1 MGYRRCT
8 APMGAA
14 RSGPS
19 HGAAFGLPHGW
30 GSVRDADELR
40 QGHRNARR
48 RRRHAHDRG
57 PANVQASCPSGI
69 YDFLDLAVHPHDP
82 HLERRRRTGL
92 SVPTLP
98 DRANA
103 AHTSEGACSIV
114 TVTVNGIAVEVA
126 RWPSPTVAAVR
137 ELLRQRAVALGF
149 LAPEVIDDD
158 EIGAAIERLLS
169 EEVVV
174 PSPTEAECQ
183 RYYDTHLKEFWSG
196 DLVHARHIL
205 FQVTPSTSVPEI
217 RGRAER
223 TLSELLA
230 KPDKFTAVA
239 RELSNCPSGQQGG
252 NLGQIGRGETVPE
265 FERALFRLGA
275 SGILPELVKTRH
287 GFHIVAVDQSI
298 PGKTL
303 PFEAARDQI
312 ADRLK
317 ASVEERALKQ
327 YVSILAGQAEVV
339 GVDLAGAR
347 TPLVQ

>member
-1 MGYRRCT
+1 M
-8 APMGAA
+8 
-14 RSGPS
+14 
-19 HGAAFGLPHGW
+19 
-30 GSVRDADELR
+30 
-40 QGHRNARR
+40 
-48 RRRHAHDRG
+48 
-57 PANVQASCPSGI
+57 
-69 YDFLDLAVHPHDP
+69 
-82 HLERRRRTGL
+82 
-92 SVPTLP
+92 
-98 DRANA
+98 
-103 AHTSEGACSIV
+103 

-169 EEVVV
+169 AEVVV

-217 RGRAER
+217 RSRAER

-230 KPDKFTAVA
+230 EPDKFAAVA

-252 NLGQIGRGETVPE
+252 SLGQIARGDTVPE
-265 FERALFRLGA
+265 FEQAIFRLGA
-275 SGILPELVKTRH
+275 NGILRHLVKTRH
-287 GFHIVAVDQSI
+287 GFHIVAVDRSI
-298 PGKTL
+298 PGERL
-303 PFEAARDQI
+303 SFEAVRERI
-312 ADRLK
+312 SERLQ
-317 ASVEERALKQ
+317 AGVEARALRQ
-327 YVSILAGQAEVV
+327 YISILAGQAEIV
-339 GVDLAGAR
+339 GVELAGAD

>member
-1 MGYRRCT
+1 
-8 APMGAA
+8 
-14 RSGPS
+14 
-19 HGAAFGLPHGW
+19 
-30 GSVRDADELR
+30 
-40 QGHRNARR
+40 
-48 RRRHAHDRG
+48 
-57 PANVQASCPSGI
+57 
-69 YDFLDLAVHPHDP
+69 
-82 HLERRRRTGL
+82 
-92 SVPTLP
+92 
-98 DRANA
+98 
-103 AHTSEGACSIV
+103 V

-183 RYYDTHLKEFWSG
+183 RYYDTHSKEFWSG

-217 RGRAER
+217 RARAER
-223 TLSELLA
+223 TLSELLSE
-230 KPDKFTAVA
+230 PDTFAAVA

-252 NLGQIGRGETVPE
+252 NLGQIARGDTVPE
-265 FERALFRLGA
+265 FEQAIFRLGA
-275 SGILPELVKTRH
+275 NGILRHLVKTRH

-298 PGKTL
+298 PGERL
-303 PFEAARDQI
+303 SFEAVRERI
-312 ADRLK
+312 SERLK
-317 ASVEERALKQ
+317 AGVEERALRQ
-327 YVSILAGQAEVV
+327 YVSILAGQAEIV
-339 GVDLAGAR
+339 GVELAGAG